1 MALKQLLLFI
11 FIVFLSSCSS
21 SKSINENFNN
31 IKTLKDYSIEKPIKV
46 FSRKDIENIEYPL
59 IEIKTNGILR
69 QALMLPISQRGNFV
83 NYTSGSGQIITMNG
97 AVITKTNGFNIN
109 LISVEINKNSPLLF
123 LKRPENWQEKG
134 YRTYSYVNSIN
145 QIYSET
151 YECKL
156 ILKEKQ
162 EVFIVGTRYKLTNIE
177 EQCIKEDKSFV
188 NLYWVDDNGFVWQSN
203 QRLKNKIFAF
213 LTIIKPLKKP

>member
-1 MALKQLLLFI
+1 MLRFPSIICFKLGSAF
-11 FIVFLSSCSS
+11 FSNYFDPSRLS
-21 SKSINENFNN
+21 
-31 IKTLKDYSIEKPIKV
+31 
-46 FSRKDIENIEYPL
+46 
-59 IEIKTNGILR
+59 TNTG
-69 QALMLPISQRGNFV
+69 G
-83 NYTSGSGQIITMNG
+83 
-97 AVITKTNGFNIN
+97 
-109 LISVEINKNSPLLF
+109 
-123 LKRPENWQEKG
+123 
-134 YRTYSYVNSIN
+134 N

-162 EVFIVGTRYKLTNIE
+162 EVFIVGIRYKLTNIE